1 MSSCSRNWSYTSINV
16 SFKSKSIKKG
26 VTLVRDA
33 APESAEK
40 ATEHYVNKGINK
52 LDKKFTKRKGSG
64 ITLAKN
70 EIKDIMKIV
79 RSP

>member
-1 MSSCSRNWSYTSINV
+1 M
-16 SFKSKSIKKG
+16 
-26 VTLVRDA
+26 

-52 LDKKFTKRKGSG
+52 LDKKFTKSKGSG
-64 ITLAKN
+64 IALAKN
-70 EIKDIMKIV
+70 EIKDIMKVV